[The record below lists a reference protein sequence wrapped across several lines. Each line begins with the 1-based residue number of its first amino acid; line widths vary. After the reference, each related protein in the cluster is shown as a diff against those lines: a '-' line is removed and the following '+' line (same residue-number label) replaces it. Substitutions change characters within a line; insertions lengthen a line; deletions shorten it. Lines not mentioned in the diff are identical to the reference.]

1 MRNLAHLATRL
12 YGVPLMLLPSAADIF
27 GNTFQR
33 ILDGQ
38 STLPAEEAEAASLK
52 PHGFAG
58 NLAAGSKF
66 ASKPYLVTDA
76 GIGIVGV
83 YGALLQRHAFD
94 MASCTS
100 MASYQVI
107 KQTLD
112 MMQADPDVRGILME
126 FDSPGGE
133 VAGNFELARQMLA
146 RRGEKPVWSH
156 VNEGAYSAAYSLAA
170 SSNRI
175 VVPQAGSVGSIGVVM
190 VHVDQSKRDERMGLA
205 YTFIYAGARKVDFN
219 SHSPLGKKAQ
229 ELATTE
235 VVRLYDIFTGHVAAA
250 RSLDVQA
257 VVDTEAGVFAAND
270 AKAMGLVDAIGG
282 FDETLSELTDY
293 VASKANAGFATAG
306 GTAARHNHGGTE
318 MSTTNGAAP
327 NTTAATQPTPVSGV
341 PEAEVVQRETA
352 ASAVAATAERTR
364 IGAILNNEAAAQRP
378 KLAKKLAFE
387 TDMTAEAAVSL
398 LGAAGVEAAAP
409 AASAPAAASPLA
421 AAMATVPNPAV
432 GPDAGAGTTGG
443 GDADASTT
451 ARNVVALFNQAKG
464 GK

>member
-12 YGVPLMLLPSAADIF
+12 YGVPLMLLPTAADIF

-33 ILDGQ
+33 ILDG
-38 STLPAEEAEAASLK
+38 SAAAPGEEAGAVQLK
-52 PHGFAG
+52 PHAFAD

-76 GIGIVGV
+76 GIGVVGI
-83 YGALLQRHAFD
+83 YGALLQRWAFD

-112 MMQADPDVRGILME
+112 MMQADPDVRGILLE

-146 RRGEKPVWSH
+146 RRGEKPIWSH

-170 SSNRI
+170 ASDRI

-219 SHSPLGKKAQ
+219 SHAPLGKKAQ
-229 ELATTE
+229 ELATAE
-235 VVRLYDIFTGHVAAA
+235 VVRLYDMFAGHVAAA

-257 VVDTEAGVFAAND
+257 VIDTEAGVFAAND
-270 AKAMGLVDAIGG
+270 AKTIGLVDAIGG
-282 FDETLSELTDY
+282 FDETLAELTDY
-293 VASKANAGFATAG
+293 VASKASAGFATAG

-327 NTTAATQPTPVSGV
+327 NTSAATPPTPVAGV
-341 PEAEVVQRETA
+341 PEADVVQRETA
-352 ASAVAATAERTR
+352 ARAAGAADERKR
-364 IGAILNNEAAAQRP
+364 IGAILNHEAAAPRQ
-378 KLAKKLAFE
+378 KLAKKLAFD
-387 TDMTAEAAVSL
+387 TDMSVEASASVL
-398 LGAAGVEAAAP
+398 EAAAAEQGADAST
-409 AASAPAAASPLA
+409 AAFVSPLA
-421 AAMATVPNPAV
+421 AAMATLPNPAV
-432 GPDAGAGTTGG
+432 GPDAAAGGAVGG
-443 GDADASTT
+443 EADATTT
-451 ARNVVALFNQAKG
+451 AKNVVALFNQAKG